1 MARWCAARSS
11 DSSRSGMPGGRTRP
25 FECIHGLRMARLMML
40 STPLDCLRHSVRRLR
55 LSELAAHFAL
65 RGGGC
70 APDDSTEAD
79 AQQRLA
85 DAVQE
90 QVPRHGMLDFT

>member
-11 DSSRSGMPGGRTRP
+11 DSSRSSMLGERTRP
-25 FECIHGLRMARLMML
+25 SGSMHGLRMARLMML

-65 RGGGC
+65 RGGGG

-85 DAVQE
+85 DAIQE
-90 QVPRHGMLDFT
+90 QVPRHGMLEFT